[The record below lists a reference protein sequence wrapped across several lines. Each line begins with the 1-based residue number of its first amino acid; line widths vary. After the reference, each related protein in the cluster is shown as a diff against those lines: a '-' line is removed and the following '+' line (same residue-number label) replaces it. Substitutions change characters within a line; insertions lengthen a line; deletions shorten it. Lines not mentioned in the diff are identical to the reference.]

1 MTGRNNNRTLIVL
14 FLLSASV
21 IFFLLTALL
30 WFYEK
35 EPDVFCHA
43 ELKEYAGDGRI
54 TTEIDATLN
63 NGRGTIAL
71 QGIVTHPDGKSYH
84 YYVRKYLTYTVDDDV
99 LLMKSTPQPVFISQ
113 DTDLSTLKGY
123 IHSFFLSNEAAE
135 FSLRINR
142 LANREDAWV
151 MSSTGRVPHF
161 VCVPN

>member
-71 QGIVTHPDGKSYH
+71 HCIALHCIALHCIALHCIAGD
-84 YYVRKYLTYTVDDDV
+84 R
-99 LLMKSTPQPVFISQ
+99 
-113 DTDLSTLKGY
+113 
-123 IHSFFLSNEAAE
+123 
-135 FSLRINR
+135 
-142 LANREDAWV
+142 DA
-151 MSSTGRVPHF
+151 S
-161 VCVPN
+161 